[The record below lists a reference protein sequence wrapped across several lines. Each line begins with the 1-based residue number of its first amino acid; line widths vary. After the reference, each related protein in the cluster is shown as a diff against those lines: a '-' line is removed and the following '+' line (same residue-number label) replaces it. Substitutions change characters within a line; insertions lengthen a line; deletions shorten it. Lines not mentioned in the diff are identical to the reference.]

1 MVRRRAPTNSSSVQA
16 IALLGLLIVR
26 GLFLW
31 LVVPLAFLLW
41 LLITP
46 IRALRHRSFVS
57 PSKVIGWS
65 DLNLTAALGQV
76 LIRPFGR
83 RVDFTPWS
91 SLPLV
96 DHGVSVV
103 DPW

>member
-1 MVRRRAPTNSSSVQA
+1 M
-16 IALLGLLIVR
+16 ALLGLLLVR

-41 LLITP
+41 LVLTP
-46 IRALRHRSFVS
+46 VRALRRRSFVS
-57 PSKVIGWS
+57 PGKVIGWA

-96 DHGVSVV
+96 DHRVSVV